1 MLESLD
7 IVDYVYLNSKKT
19 SVNVIE
25 ILKPNFYVKG
35 PDYKN
40 NKNDITN
47 AIKDESKAVK
57 NLVVKLFT
65 LQIQFKALQIF

>member
-7 IVDYVYLNSKKT
+7 IVDYVYLNIIY
-19 SVNVIE
+19 SVNVIKK
-25 ILKPNFYVKG
+25 LKPNFYVKG

-57 NLVVKLFT
+57 ENARKSCLHFRSN
-65 LQIQFKALQIF
+65 ALQIL